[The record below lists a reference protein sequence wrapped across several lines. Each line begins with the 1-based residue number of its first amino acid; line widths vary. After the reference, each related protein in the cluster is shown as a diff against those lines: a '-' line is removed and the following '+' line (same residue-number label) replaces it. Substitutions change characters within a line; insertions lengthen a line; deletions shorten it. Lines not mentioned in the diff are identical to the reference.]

1 MTLPEPIAVT
11 SQVTAA
17 LEKLGIRYAIGGSMA
32 STIHGVVRSSQDS
45 DIIAEMG
52 AKHLQSFVRALEN
65 DFYVDAEMIRD
76 AIERRASFN
85 VIHRETMFKVDVFIA
100 KQRAFDQSQLDRA
113 RKETLANEPL
123 LQAMVAS
130 AEDTL
135 LAKLE
140 WFRMGG
146 ETSERQWRDVLGM
159 LQVQAG
165 RLNLEY
171 LRRWAKELSVDDLLE
186 RAMNESNTP

>member
-1 MTLPEPIAVT
+1 MTPPEPIAVT

-32 STIHGVVRSSQDS
+32 SAIHGVVRSSQDS
-45 DIIAEMG
+45 DIVAEIG
-52 AKHLQSFVRALEN
+52 ARHVQPFVRALQN
-65 DFYVDAEMIRD
+65 DFYVDAEMIVD
-76 AIERRASFN
+76 AIERRVSFN
-85 VIHRETMFKVDVFIA
+85 VIHRETMFKVDVFVA
-100 KQRAFDQSQLDRA
+100 KPRAFDQSQLNRA
-113 RKETLANEPL
+113 RKETLASEPP

-140 WFRMGG
+140 WYRMGG

-159 LQVQAG
+159 LQVQQG
-165 RLNLEY
+165 RLDAEY
-171 LRRWAKELSVDDLLE
+171 MRRWAKELGVQDLLE
-186 RAMNESNTP
+186 RAMNDGV

>member
-1 MTLPEPIAVT
+1 MPLPEPIAVT

-32 STIHGVVRSSQDS
+32 SAIHGVVRSSQDS
-45 DIIAEMG
+45 DIVAEMN
-52 AKHLQSFVRALEN
+52 AKHAPLFVRAIED
-65 DFYVDAEMIRD
+65 DFYVDAEMVRD
-76 AIERRASFN
+76 AIEQRASFN
-85 VIHRETMFKVDVFIA
+85 VIHRETMFKVDIFIA
-100 KQRAFDQSQLDRA
+100 KQRAFDQSQLERA
-113 RKETLANEPL
+113 RKETLAFEPL

-140 WFRMGG
+140 WYRLGG

-159 LQVQAG
+159 LQVQSG
-165 RLNLEY
+165 RLNREY
-171 LRRWAKELSVDDLLE
+171 LRRWAKELSVNDLLE
-186 RAMNESNTP
+186 RAVTEIHTL

>member
-1 MTLPEPIAVT
+1 MIPPEPIAVT
-11 SQVTAA
+11 TQVTDA

-32 STIHGVVRSSQDS
+32 SAIHGVVRSSQDS
-45 DIIAEMG
+45 DIVAEIG
-52 AKHLQSFVRALEN
+52 ARHVQPFVRALQN
-65 DFYVDAEMIRD
+65 DFYVDAEMIVD

-85 VIHRETMFKVDVFIA
+85 VIHRETMFKVDVFVA
-100 KQRAFDQSQLDRA
+100 KPRAFDQSQLSRA
-113 RKETLANEPL
+113 RKETLASEPP

-140 WFRMGG
+140 WYRMGG

-159 LQVQAG
+159 LQVQQG
-165 RLNLEY
+165 RLDSEY
-171 LRRWAKELSVDDLLE
+171 LRRWAKELGVQDLLE
-186 RAMNESNTP
+186 RAMNDGV

>member
-1 MTLPEPIAVT
+1 MIPPEPIAVT
-11 SQVTAA
+11 TQVTDA

-32 STIHGVVRSSQDS
+32 SAIHGVVRSSQDS
-45 DIIAEMG
+45 DIVAEIG
-52 AKHLQSFVRALEN
+52 ARHVQPFVRALQN
-65 DFYVDAEMIRD
+65 DFYVDAEMIVD

-85 VIHRETMFKVDVFIA
+85 VIHRETMFKVDVFVA
-100 KQRAFDQSQLDRA
+100 KPRAFDQSQLSRA
-113 RKETLANEPL
+113 RKETLASEPP

-140 WFRMGG
+140 WYRMGG

-159 LQVQAG
+159 LQVQQG
-165 RLNLEY
+165 RLDSEY
-171 LRRWAKELSVDDLLE
+171 LRRWAKELGVQDLLE
-186 RAMNESNTP
+186 RAMNDVV

>member
-1 MTLPEPIAVT
+1 MTLPEPIAAT

-32 STIHGVVRSSQDS
+32 SAIHGVVRSSQDS
-45 DIIAEMG
+45 DIVAEMT
-52 AKHLQSFVRALEN
+52 AKQVKPFVQTLQN
-65 DFYVDAEMIRD
+65 DFYVDAEMIVD

-85 VIHRETMFKVDVFIA
+85 VIHRETMFKVDVFVA
-100 KQRAFDQSQLDRA
+100 KQRAFDQSQLSRA
-113 RKETLANEPL
+113 RNETLSREPRV
-123 LQAMVAS
+123 QAMVAS

-140 WFRMGG
+140 WYRMGG
-146 ETSERQWRDVLGM
+146 ETSDRQWRDVLGM

-165 RLNLEY
+165 RLDLEY
-171 LRRWAKELSVDDLLE
+171 LRRWAKELGVHDLLE
-186 RAMNESNTP
+186 QATKDIQ